1 MITCGPIYIKLI
13 SQETIQQILGKLN
26 IIDIIGEFVKLK
38 KRGSNYLG
46 LCPFHNEKTP
56 SFTVSPA
63 KEIYKCFGC
72 GRSGNTISFIM
83 EHEKYSY
90 VETLKWLA
98 GKYGIEIEETFQN
111 DEQRQTRQLADSLYI
126 VNSFAQQFFSQQ
138 LFETEEGQDIGL
150 AYFKER
156 GFREE
161 IIKKFQLGYSP
172 EQRDAFT
179 KEAIAKQYN
188 AELLIKAG
196 LSANRNEQLVDNY
209 RGRVIFPVHNHSGK
223 VLGFGARILKSNDK
237 APKYI
242 NTPENEIYIK
252 SKILYGSYFARQA
265 IDKADECLLVEG
277 YTDVLS
283 LHQAGIE
290 NAVASGGTSLTPDQ
304 LRLVKKY
311 SNNLTIIYDGDSAG
325 IKAALR
331 GLDLA
336 LEEGLNV
343 KLVLIPDK
351 EDPDSYVN
359 KVGAAAFRDFIEK
372 NKKDFILFQL
382 EVALK
387 DAGSDSAKKAE
398 VVNKMAETISRIN
411 KAEDFTKQQDYIKQC
426 AEVLKI
432 DEGGLHTLV
441 NKFIR
446 DRITTQE
453 RRLTAEDTRQQEEN
467 AKQGESSQYDDATF
481 TLLFKDELQERE
493 VARILLEHG
502 IKKFDDSKLVAD
514 YIFEEIDD
522 ESLVDNKE
530 VIRLINTFKELLM
543 QDAGKADKN
552 YFVYHPDVK
561 LSTLAVSLLNL
572 PYEESD
578 RWRSEFSQASGYR
591 KNLFEQSYEDF
602 IRTIDRDNREDL
614 MGFLKMDEDK
624 TNDEVESAVNYLK
637 LRKVKRMLLQN
648 QLDMEKQHSP
658 EENIMLHQTH
668 EHLKQMEIN
677 LTRKM
682 GTVIIR

>member
-98 GKYGIEIEETFQN
+98 SKYGIEIEETFQN